1 MLAQFGSKKHS
12 FSFVECQVYIVSL
25 SLIPLSLIPSFNA
38 GFHFFWYEEAGILFA
53 LPLVK

>member
-1 MLAQFGSKKHS
+1 MLAQFGSKKHN
-12 FSFVECQVYIVSL
+12 FSFVECQIYIVSL
-25 SLIPLSLIPSFNA
+25 SLILSFNA